1 MNTLNERIAELRSKV
16 LAKTATP
23 EELREGLRILRAE
36 RMGAAERRTERKAAE
51 TKIKATVDVSAL
63 LAKLGVKS

>member
-36 RMGAAERRTERKAAE
+36 RMGAAERRTERKAVEA
-51 TKIKATVDVSAL
+51 KAKAPVDVSAL